1 MSQIAYAM
9 QFRGSA
15 GPQEGKENELWAKTG
30 STTKSLSTAL
40 GAGGPT
46 LSIDEAASQRASF
59 TSNVQILEDGEFTE
73 DGTID
78 FGEAGTLDF
87 STIGTG
93 WMGASAEDGLTH
105 GAISWKIDSGT
116 GPLAGATGIITSNFT
131 VSGAGEV
138 VDNQWGVLF
147 TSD

>member
-1 MSQIAYAM
+1 MSQIGYAM

-15 GPQEGKENELWAKTG
+15 GPQEGKENELWAKSG
-30 STTKSLSTAL
+30 STTNSLSTAL

-46 LSIDEAASQRASF
+46 LSIDDAATQRASF
-59 TSNVQILEDGEFTE
+59 TSNVQMLEDGAFTE

-78 FGEAGTLDF
+78 FGEAGTLEF

-93 WMGASAEDGLTH
+93 WMGPSAEDGLTH
-105 GAISWKIDSGT
+105 GGISWRIDSGT

-131 VSGAGEV
+131 VSATGDV
-138 VDNQWGVLF
+138 VDSQWGVIF
-147 TSD
+147 VGD

>member
-1 MSQIAYAM
+1 MSQIGYAM

>member
-1 MSQIAYAM
+1 MSQIGYAM

-30 STTKSLSTAL
+30 STTNALTTAL

-46 LSIDEAASQRASF
+46 LSIDGAAAQRASF

-78 FGEAGTLDF
+78 FGEAGTLNF

-105 GAISWKIDSGT
+105 GGISWKVDGGT

-147 TSD
+147 VGD

>member
-1 MSQIAYAM
+1 MRQVGYAM

-15 GPQEGKENELWAKTG
+15 GPQEGKENELWAKSG

-46 LSIDEAASQRASF
+46 VSIDEAASQRASF

-93 WMGASAEDGLTH
+93 WMGPSAQDGLTH
-105 GAISWKIDSGT
+105 GGISWKIDGGT

>member
-1 MSQIAYAM
+1 MSQIGYAM

-30 STTKSLSTAL
+30 STTNGLSTAL

-46 LSIDEAASQRASF
+46 LSIDEAAAQRAAF
-59 TSNVQILEDGEFTE
+59 TSNVQILDDGEFTE

>member
-1 MSQIAYAM
+1 MSQIGYAM

-30 STTKSLSTAL
+30 STTNALATAL
-40 GAGGPT
+40 GAGGPS

>member
-1 MSQIAYAM
+1 MSQIGYAM

-30 STTKSLSTAL
+30 STTNGLTTAL
-40 GAGGPT
+40 GAVGPT
-46 LSIDEAASQRASF
+46 LSIDDAPAQRASF
-59 TSNVQILEDGEFTE
+59 TSNVQMLEDGAFTE

-87 STIGTG
+87 TTIGTG
-93 WMGASAEDGLTH
+93 WMGPSAQDGLTH
-105 GAISWKIDSGT
+105 GGISWRVDSGT
-116 GPLAGATGIITSNFT
+116 GPLAGASGIITSNFT

-138 VDNQWGVLF
+138 VDNQWGVIF
-147 TSD
+147 VGD

>member
-1 MSQIAYAM
+1 MSQIGYAM

-30 STTKSLSTAL
+30 STTNGLATAL

-46 LSIDEAASQRASF
+46 LSIDAAPAQRASF
-59 TSNVQILEDGEFTE
+59 TSNVQILEDGTFTE

-87 STIGTG
+87 TTIGTG
-93 WMGASAEDGLTH
+93 WMGPSAQDGLTH
-105 GAISWKIDSGT
+105 GGIAWRVDSGT
-116 GPLAGATGIITSNFT
+116 GPLAGASGIITSNFT

-138 VDNQWGVLF
+138 VDNQWGVIF
-147 TSD
+147 VGD

>member
-1 MSQIAYAM
+1 MGQIGYAM

-15 GPQEGKENELWAKTG
+15 GPKEGKENELWAKSG
-30 STTKSLSTAL
+30 SATNSLSTAL

-46 LSIDEAASQRASF
+46 LSIDETASQRATF
-59 TSNVQILEDGEFTE
+59 TSNVQMLEDGSFTE

-87 STIGTG
+87 TTIGTG
-93 WMGASAEDGLTH
+93 WMGPSAVDGLTH
-105 GAISWKIDSGT
+105 GGIIWRIDGGT
-116 GPLAGATGIITSNFT
+116 GPLAGASGIITSNFT

-138 VDNQWGVLF
+138 SDNQWGVIF
-147 TSD
+147 VGD

>member
-1 MSQIAYAM
+1 MRQIGYAM

-30 STTKSLSTAL
+30 STTNSIGTAL

-46 LSIDEAASQRASF
+46 LNIDEAGAQRASF
-59 TSNVQILEDGEFTE
+59 TSNVQMLEDGSFTE

-87 STIGTG
+87 TTIGTG
-93 WMGASAEDGLTH
+93 WMGPSAEDGITH
-105 GAISWKIDSGT
+105 GAIGWRIDGGT
-116 GPLAGATGIITSNFT
+116 GPLAGASGIITSNFT
-131 VSGAGEV
+131 VSGSGDV
-138 VDNQWGVLF
+138 VDNQWGVIF
-147 TSD
+147 VGD

>member
-1 MSQIAYAM
+1 MSQIGYAM

-30 STTKSLSTAL
+30 STTNNLSTAL

-93 WMGASAEDGLTH
+93 WMGASADDGLTH

>member
-1 MSQIAYAM
+1 MSQIGYAM

-15 GPQEGKENELWAKTG
+15 GPKEGKEGELWAKTG
-30 STTKSLSTAL
+30 STTNSLATAL
-40 GAGGPT
+40 GGGGPT

-59 TSNVQILEDGEFTE
+59 TSNVQMLEDGSFTE

-93 WMGASAEDGLTH
+93 WMGPSAEDGLTH
-105 GAISWKIDSGT
+105 GGISWKVDGGT

-147 TSD
+147 VGD

>member
-1 MSQIAYAM
+1 MRQVGYAM

-15 GPQEGKENELWAKTG
+15 GPQEGKENELWAKSG

-46 LSIDEAASQRASF
+46 VSIDEAASQRASF
-59 TSNVQILEDGEFTE
+59 TSNVQMLEDGEFTE

-78 FGEAGTLDF
+78 FGVAGTLDF

-93 WMGASAEDGLTH
+93 WMGPSAQDGLTH
-105 GAISWKIDSGT
+105 GGISWKIDGGT
-116 GPLAGATGIITSNFT
+116 GSLAGATGIITSNFT

>member
-1 MSQIAYAM
+1 MSQIGYAM

-30 STTKSLSTAL
+30 STTNSLSTAL

-46 LSIDEAASQRASF
+46 LALDEAASERASF
-59 TSNVQILEDGEFTE
+59 TSNVQMLEDGSFTE

-87 STIGTG
+87 TTIGTG
-93 WMGASAEDGLTH
+93 WMGPSAEDGLTH
-105 GAISWKIDSGT
+105 GGIIWRIDGGT
-116 GPLAGATGIITSNFT
+116 GPLEGASGIITSNFT
-131 VSGAGEV
+131 VSGTGDV
-138 VDNQWGVLF
+138 CRQPVGRHLRR
-147 TSD
+147 

>member
-1 MSQIAYAM
+1 MRQIGYAM

-15 GPQEGKENELWAKTG
+15 GPQEGKKNELWAKSG
-30 STTKSLSTAL
+30 SATNSLSTAL

-46 LSIDEAASQRASF
+46 VSIDEAASQRASF

-93 WMGASAEDGLTH
+93 WMGPSAQDGLTH
-105 GAISWKIDSGT
+105 GGISWKIDGGT

-147 TSD
+147 TGD

>member
-1 MSQIAYAM
+1 MSQIGYAM

-30 STTKSLSTAL
+30 STTNGLSTAL
-40 GAGGPT
+40 GGGGPS
-46 LSIDEAASQRASF
+46 LSIDEAASQRALF

-93 WMGASAEDGLTH
+93 WMGPSAQDGLTH
-105 GAISWKIDSGT
+105 GGISWKIDGGT

>member
-1 MSQIAYAM
+1 MSQIGYAM
-9 QFRGSA
+9 QFTGSA
-15 GPQEGKENELWAKTG
+15 GPKEGSEGELAARTG
-30 STTKSLSTAL
+30 STTNALATAL

-46 LSIDEAASQRASF
+46 LSIDKAGSERASF
-59 TSNVQILEDGEFTE
+59 TSNVQILEDGSFTE

-93 WMGASAEDGLTH
+93 WMGPSAEDGLTH
-105 GAISWKIDSGT
+105 GAINWKVDGGT

-147 TSD
+147 VGD

>member
-1 MSQIAYAM
+1 MSQIGYAM

-15 GPQEGKENELWAKTG
+15 GPKEGSEGELAARTG
-30 STTKSLSTAL
+30 TTTNALSTAL

-46 LSIDEAASQRASF
+46 LSIDEAGSERASF

-78 FGEAGTLDF
+78 FGEAGTLSF

-93 WMGASAEDGLTH
+93 WMVPRAEAGLTH
-105 GAISWKIDSGT
+105 GAISWKVDGGT
-116 GPLAGATGIITSNFT
+116 GPLAGASGIITSNFT
-131 VSGAGEV
+131 VSGSGDV

-147 TSD
+147 VGD

>member
-1 MSQIAYAM
+1 MSQIGYAM

-30 STTKSLSTAL
+30 STTNSLSTAL
-40 GAGGPT
+40 GGGGPS

-105 GAISWKIDSGT
+105 GAISWKIDSGS

>member
-1 MSQIAYAM
+1 MSQIGYAM

-30 STTKSLSTAL
+30 STTNGLSTAL

-105 GAISWKIDSGT
+105 GAISWKIDGGT

>member
-1 MSQIAYAM
+1 MRQVGYAM

-46 LSIDEAASQRASF
+46 VSIDEAASQRASF
-59 TSNVQILEDGEFTE
+59 TSNVQMLEDGEFTE

-93 WMGASAEDGLTH
+93 WMGPSAQDGLTH
-105 GAISWKIDSGT
+105 GGISWKIDGGT
-116 GPLAGATGIITSNFT
+116 GRLAGATGIITSNFT

-147 TSD
+147 TGD